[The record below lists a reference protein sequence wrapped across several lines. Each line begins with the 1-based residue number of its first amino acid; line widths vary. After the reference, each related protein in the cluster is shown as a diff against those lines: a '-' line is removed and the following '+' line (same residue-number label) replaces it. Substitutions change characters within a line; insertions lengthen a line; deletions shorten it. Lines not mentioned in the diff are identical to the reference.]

1 MKLTEEDQQIFV
13 RGMIIGAIIGAVVF
27 FFLLIIASALT
38 ILSINALMA
47 SEFIPLTYTSV
58 FALAWMKFITLCL
71 FNRVSITRKE
81 S

>member
-13 RGMIIGAIIGAVVF
+13 RGVIIGAIIGVVVF

-58 FALAWMKFITLCL
+58 FALAWMKFITLWL

>member
-13 RGMIIGAIIGAVVF
+13 RGMIIGAIIGVVVF

-58 FALAWMKFITLCL
+58 LALAWMKFITLWL

>member
-13 RGMIIGAIIGAVVF
+13 RGMIAAAVVGVIVF
-27 FFLLIIASALT
+27 FFLLVLASALT

-47 SEFIPLTYTSV
+47 YEFIPLTYTSV
-58 FALAWMKFITLCL
+58 FALAWMKFVTLWL